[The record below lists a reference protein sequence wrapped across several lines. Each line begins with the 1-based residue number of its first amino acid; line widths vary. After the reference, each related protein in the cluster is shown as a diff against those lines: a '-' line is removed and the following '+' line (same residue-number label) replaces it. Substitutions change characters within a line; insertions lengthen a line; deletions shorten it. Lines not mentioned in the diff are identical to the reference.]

1 MRWRALEVAAGWSV
15 GGALSQGLLV
25 GVLVAAVLCAACLV
39 AWRAGHRR
47 AGAAPF
53 SSGLG
58 VGLPRRARIG
68 AVLLG
73 AAALLLAVGFAVAQW
88 VGSSQSAS
96 ANGLDSAQERNARI
110 IIGVATARGLGGTGA
125 AIGVAAALAESS
137 LYNYANDG
145 TSTLVGTVEGRQL
158 TAAERAVAR
167 ESLNYPH
174 DRVGDNLDSIG
185 LFQQRPM
192 SGWGPA
198 QQLIDPATS
207 AGLFF
212 DRLVQI
218 PGWQSMPAWTAAQK
232 VQGSSSTDGGIYRQ
246 VYPQAVR
253 IVTAL
258 AAPAPLG
265 GLADAAPA
273 TPQ

>member
-1 MRWRALEVAAGWSV
+1 MRWRALQVTAGSI
-15 GGALSQGLLV
+15 GGAVSQVVLA
-25 GVLVAAVLCAACLV
+25 GVLLAAVLCAACLV
-39 AWRAGHRR
+39 VWRAQHRR
-47 AGAAPF
+47 AGAAR

-68 AVLLG
+68 SVLLVV
-73 AAALLLAVGFAVAQW
+73 AAVLLAVGFAVAQW
-88 VGSSQSAS
+88 VGSSPSAS
-96 ANGLDSAQERNARI
+96 ASGLDSAQERNARI
-110 IIGVATARGLGGTGA
+110 IIGVATARGLGGAGA

-137 LYNYANDG
+137 LYNDANDG

-158 TAAERAVAR
+158 TAAERPVAR
-167 ESLNYPH
+167 ESLDYPH

-192 SGWGPA
+192 SGWGPPRE
-198 QQLIDPATS
+198 LIDPATS

-218 PGWQSMPAWTAAQK
+218 PGWRSMPAWTAAQR

-246 VYPQAVR
+246 VYPQAVG

-258 AAPAPLG
+258 AAPAPSS

-273 TPQ
+273 TPPR

>member
-1 MRWRALEVAAGWSV
+1 MRWRALQVTAGSI
-15 GGALSQGLLV
+15 GGAVSQVVLV
-25 GVLVAAVLCAACLV
+25 GALLAAVLCAAYLV
-39 AWRAGHRR
+39 VWRAQHRR
-47 AGAAPF
+47 AGAAGF
-53 SSGLG
+53 CFGLG
-58 VGLPRRARIG
+58 VGLPRRAGIG
-68 AVLLG
+68 SLLLV
-73 AAALLLAVGFAVAQW
+73 AAAVLLAVGFAVAQW
-88 VGSSQSAS
+88 VGSSPSAS
-96 ANGLDSAQERNARI
+96 ASGLDSVQERNARI
-110 IIGVATARGLGGTGA
+110 IIGVATARGLGGAGA

-158 TAAERAVAR
+158 TAAEHAVAR

-192 SGWGPA
+192 SGWGPPRE
-198 QQLIDPATS
+198 LIDPATS

-218 PGWQSMPAWTAAQK
+218 PGWQSMPAWTVAQR

-258 AAPAPLG
+258 AAPAPAS
-265 GLADAAPA
+265 GLAGAAPA
-273 TPQ
+273 TPPL

>member
-1 MRWRALEVAAGWSV
+1 MRWRALQVTTGSI
-15 GGALSQGLLV
+15 GGAVSQVVLA
-25 GVLVAAVLCAACLV
+25 GVLLAAVLCAACLV
-39 AWRAGHRR
+39 MWRAQHRR
-47 AGAAPF
+47 AGAAGF

-58 VGLPRRARIG
+58 VGLPRRAGIG
-68 AVLLG
+68 SLLLV
-73 AAALLLAVGFAVAQW
+73 AAAVLLAVGFAVAQW
-88 VGSSQSAS
+88 VGSSPSAS
-96 ANGLDSAQERNARI
+96 ASGLDSVQERNARI
-110 IIGVATARGLGGTGA
+110 IIGVATARGLGGAGA

-137 LYNYANDG
+137 LYNDANDG

-158 TAAERAVAR
+158 TAAEHAVAR

-192 SGWGPA
+192 SGWGPPRE
-198 QQLIDPATS
+198 LIDPATS

-218 PGWQSMPAWTAAQK
+218 PGWRSMPAWTAAQE

-246 VYPQAVR
+246 VYPQALR

-258 AAPAPLG
+258 AAPAPAT
-265 GLADAAPA
+265 GLAAAAPA
-273 TPQ
+273 TPPR

>member
-1 MRWRALEVAAGWSV
+1 ML
-15 GGALSQGLLV
+15 
-25 GVLVAAVLCAACLV
+25 
-39 AWRAGHRR
+39 
-47 AGAAPF
+47 
-53 SSGLG
+53 
-58 VGLPRRARIG
+58 
-68 AVLLG
+68 
-73 AAALLLAVGFAVAQW
+73 AAAAALLAVGFAVVQW
-88 VGSSQSAS
+88 VGSSQPAT

-110 IIGVATARGLGGTGA
+110 IIGVAMGRGLGGTGA

-192 SGWGPA
+192 SGWGSP
-198 QQLIDPATS
+198 QHLIDPATS

-212 DRLVQI
+212 DPLVQI
-218 PGWQSMPAWTAAQK
+218 PGWQSMPAWTAAQQ
-232 VQGSSSTDGGIYRQ
+232 VQGSASTDGGIYRQ

-253 IVTAL
+253 IVAAL
-258 AAPAPLG
+258 AAPAPSS
-265 GLADAAPA
+265 GLADPAPA

>member
-1 MRWRALEVAAGWSV
+1 MRWRALQVTTGSI
-15 GGALSQGLLV
+15 GGAVSQVVLA
-25 GVLVAAVLCAACLV
+25 GVLLAAVLCAACLV
-39 AWRAGHRR
+39 MWRAQHRR
-47 AGAAPF
+47 AGAAGF

-58 VGLPRRARIG
+58 VGLPRRAWIG
-68 AVLLG
+68 SVLLV
-73 AAALLLAVGFAVAQW
+73 ASAVLLAVGFAVAQW
-88 VGSSQSAS
+88 VGSSPSAS
-96 ANGLDSAQERNARI
+96 ASGLDSAQERNARI
-110 IIGVATARGLGGTGA
+110 IIGVATARGLGGAGA

-137 LYNYANDG
+137 LYNDANDG

-167 ESLNYPH
+167 ESLDYPH

-192 SGWGPA
+192 SGWGPPRE
-198 QQLIDPATS
+198 LIDPATS

-218 PGWQSMPAWTAAQK
+218 PGWQSMPAWTVAQR

-258 AAPAPLG
+258 AAPAPAS
-265 GLADAAPA
+265 GLAGAAPA
-273 TPQ
+273 TPPL

>member
-58 VGLPRRARIG
+58 VGLARRARIG

-88 VGSSQSAS
+88 VASSQSAS

-110 IIGVATARGLGGTGA
+110 IIGVAIARGLGGTGA

-174 DRVGDNLDSIG
+174 DGVGNNLDSIG
-185 LFQQRPM
+185 LLMRMPRH
-192 SGWGPA
+192 A
-198 QQLIDPATS
+198 QARCSCLSIIAEPLS
-207 AGLFF
+207 
-212 DRLVQI
+212 
-218 PGWQSMPAWTAAQK
+218 
-232 VQGSSSTDGGIYRQ
+232 IYRESGMPRAARPLRSAASSRT
-246 VYPQAVR
+246 VSSRRAHRYPVNTR
-253 IVTAL
+253 L
-258 AAPAPLG
+258 
-265 GLADAAPA
+265 
-273 TPQ
+273 